1 MNDTDRQLA
10 EALKR
15 AAPTAETVP
24 GFDQVFGQAEAE
36 LARRARRRYL
46 SVAGAV
52 ASVAVV
58 AVALLLFAPDEAPPP
73 EGLRITGLLDSTS
86 WVAPSDVLLP
96 EHEFDIFEELPEPM
110 ESTEPAEGALL

>member
-1 MNDTDRQLA
+1 MNDDDKRIA
-10 EALKR
+10 EALKKE
-15 AAPTAETVP
+15 APEPVEAP
-24 GFDQVFGQAEAE
+24 RFDEVFERAEAE
-36 LARRARRRYL
+36 FHWQTWRRYL

-52 ASVAVV
+52 ASVTVV
-58 AVALLLFAPDEAPPP
+58 AIALLVFAPDEAP
-73 EGLRITGLLDSTS
+73 ESLQITGLLDSTS

>member
-1 MNDTDRQLA
+1 MSNDDKQLA
-10 EALKR
+10 DAIKQSSP
-15 AAPTAETVP
+15 AATPVP
-24 GFDQVFGQAEAE
+24 PFDAVFERAEAE
-36 LARRARRRYL
+36 FERRVRRRYL

-52 ASVAVV
+52 ASVLVIAVV
-58 AVALLLFAPDEAPPP
+58 LLVYAPDETPRP
-73 EGLRITGLLDSTS
+73 EPLQITGLLDSTS